1 MVTPVYSSLW
11 SKYRPAIIQLMLAS
25 KDSSPQEY
33 KLSNHEFKQ
42 LNSKEKTYSF
52 ELHAFQGKAVNN
64 IRNSVIAQELL
75 SMLNTSRKASEL
87 LDAEQFAFSLDKQF
101 VFRVTRVLPSN

>member
-1 MVTPVYSSLW
+1 MITPVYSSLW
-11 SKYRPAIIQLMLAS
+11 SKYRPAIIQLMMAS
-25 KDSSPQEY
+25 KESPQEY

-101 VFRVTRVLPSN
+101 VFRVTRVLPPN